1 MKTYRSKFEENYRA
15 IKEPCNNRKGFR
27 MNYVYI
33 GPWYV
38 WNVPRARVQT
48 VKRLIGAACLFSV
61 ILFGSGSLLD
71 SFLNCSRYVELFG
84 ILSVAA
90 LLYEVIGV
98 IQFCAVKEQMTNMD
112 FEDIKN
118 KMMIA
123 PLLHAALLLGAVTAA
138 VCQLIGKSFDLTD
151 VVVVLCYFLSGLL
164 SVLIFVC
171 YRSLPWRKDKNKNAA
186 IGL

>member
-1 MKTYRSKFEENYRA
+1 MKTYRSKFEENYKA
-15 IKEPCNNRKGFR
+15 IEEPCDNKKGFK

-38 WNVPRARVQT
+38 WNVPGERISAM
-48 VKRLIGAACLFSV
+48 KRLIGVMCVFSV
-61 ILFGSGSLLD
+61 ILFVSGSLLE

-84 ILSVAA
+84 ILSVVA

-98 IQFCAVKEQMTNMD
+98 IQFCAAKERMTNMD

-118 KMMIA
+118 KMIIA
-123 PLLHAALLLGAVTAA
+123 PLLHAVLLFCAAAAA
-138 VCQLIGKSFDLTD
+138 VWQLIGNRFDLTD
-151 VVVVLCYFLSGLL
+151 VVVVVCYLLSGLL
-164 SVLIFVC
+164 SLLIFAC
-171 YRSLPWRKDKNKNAA
+171 YRSLPWRKDKNANAK